1 MQMETCIQ
9 SESNCWTIAL
19 SISRLE
25 GFFEDWCYVK
35 FEGKKKISGL
45 SLSNFSAA
53 FYILYQRLLQLIDLV
68 YVVFD
73 DKA

>member
-1 MQMETCIQ
+1 M
-9 SESNCWTIAL
+9 
-19 SISRLE
+19 
-25 GFFEDWCYVK
+25 
-35 FEGKKKISGL
+35 